1 MPCGA
6 GHHQRGIDTARRERA
21 CPWVDQAGS
30 TGLSKDDLAQ
40 LANVSVSTLNRMEDA
55 GSAVRPRY
63 DTVMAVRRALEEA
76 GA

>member
-1 MPCGA
+1 M
-6 GHHQRGIDTARRERA
+6 
-21 CPWVDQAGS
+21 DQAGS